1 MSKHWF
7 WIKNPSIG
15 GNVGWECPIGL
26 GAPPSPP
33 LVATILIATKIE
45 YEAWATTYGYIW
57 TCKGYLANK
66 NYSPWYWPT

>member
-1 MSKHWF
+1 
-7 WIKNPSIG
+7 
-15 GNVGWECPIGL
+15 
-26 GAPPSPP
+26 
-33 LVATILIATKIE
+33 VATILIATKIE